1 MKLSVV
7 IITLNEEKNI
17 RRCLESVKIIA
28 DEIVVVDSLST
39 DKTEEICGEYNVRFI
54 KEKFRGYV
62 EQVNYAME
70 LATNNFVL
78 AIDADEEL
86 SDELIEAVQAVK
98 QNKTADAYE
107 INRLSSYCGKFIYH
121 GTWHPDIKVRLWDK
135 TKGKWG
141 GENPHYVI
149 QLVEGSKVERLKGK
163 LNHYTYYTMAEHILQ
178 MNKFS
183 AIAADEAF
191 RKNKKASVFF
201 HIVLGPFYT
210 FVKSYFIKLGFL
222 DGLAGFQVAISGAFY
237 SFLKYSKLREK
248 IKSNSV

>member
-1 MKLSVV
+1 MMKLSVV

-17 RRCLESVKIIA
+17 RRCLESVKTVA

-86 SDELIEAVQAVK
+86 SAELIEAVQAVK
-98 QNKTADAYE
+98 KNKTADAYE
-107 INRLSSYCGKFIYH
+107 MNRLSSYCGKFIYH
-121 GTWHPDIKVRLWDK
+121 GTWHPDIKIRLWDR

-141 GENPHYVI
+141 GEN
-149 QLVEGSKVERLKGK
+149 
-163 LNHYTYYTMAEHILQ
+163 
-178 MNKFS
+178 
-183 AIAADEAF
+183 
-191 RKNKKASVFF
+191 
-201 HIVLGPFYT
+201 
-210 FVKSYFIKLGFL
+210 
-222 DGLAGFQVAISGAFY
+222 
-237 SFLKYSKLREK
+237 
-248 IKSNSV
+248 

>member
-17 RRCLESVKIIA
+17 RRCLESVKDVA

-39 DKTEEICGEYNVRFI
+39 DKTEEICSEYSVRFV

-70 LATNNFVL
+70 LASNNLVL

-86 SDELIEAVQAVK
+86 SEQLIKSVQAVK

-107 INRLSSYCGKFIYH
+107 VNRLSSYCGKFIYH
-121 GTWHPDIKVRLWDK
+121 GTWHPDIKIRLWDK
-135 TKGKWG
+135 AKGKWS
-141 GENPHYVI
+141 GENPHY
-149 QLVEGSKVERLKGK
+149 LVNMIAGSKVERLNGK
-163 LNHYTYYTMAEHILQ
+163 LHHYTYHTISEHILQ

-191 RKNKKASVFF
+191 RKKKRVSTFV
-201 HIVLGPFYT
+201 HIILGPFYT
-210 FVKSYFIKLGFL
+210 FLKSYFIKLGFL
-222 DGLAGFQVAISGAFY
+222 DGLAGFQVAISGSFY
-237 SFLKYSKLREK
+237 RFLKYSKLREK
-248 IKSNSV
+248 IKSN